1 MLEVSDV
8 IEYKSLS
15 IFELIKRIS
24 IHEDHNAL
32 NNLLSFRKLLI
43 INGNRIILP
52 EYLKQLRENKFYPY
66 LNISNHETKLDEK
79 LDLINDRTLQKFSV
93 LKKYSKKID
102 GPYCNNQYNELYKQ
116 LNDYYK
122 SEKTISQLDL
132 ELKAE
137 SLFKGMVIRH
147 LKYSWLEVCRKTN
160 RLYQRY
166 RWVLAKGVIELM
178 KPVSIKGREFTKW
191 LEEHIENP
199 DPSNKGEKYRI
210 QNAVDNW
217 FGHSSE
223 IDYESIVY
231 RQNDKIDPNIDIER
245 YPENFTTLIANEKST
260 NINKLR
266 PSIRSLGKIK
276 LKMFISKI
284 LDNIV
289 YDEDKDISIAKEFGL
304 SKAAYSR
311 FAGKNW
317 KNNNDGEVPDLWK
330 NIAQIITSDPIFL
343 ELAISL
349 GINTDID
356 SILKL
361 TKTR

>member
-1 MLEVSDV
+1 MS
-8 IEYKSLS
+8 YKIKYSSLS
-15 IFELIKRIS
+15 TFELIERIS
-24 IHEDHNAL
+24 VHEDHNAL
-32 NNLLSFRKLLI
+32 NCFLSFRKLLT
-43 INGNRIILP
+43 INNKRILLADYLLKLKEGN
-52 EYLKQLRENKFYPY
+52 FYPY
-66 LNISNHETKLDEK
+66 LIIPNKETKLEEK
-79 LDLINDRTLQKFSV
+79 LDLIYDRTLQKFSV
-93 LKKYSKKID
+93 LKKYSEKIE

-116 LNDYYK
+116 LNDYYG
-122 SEKTISQLDL
+122 SRSSISQLDL

-137 SLFKGMVIRH
+137 SLLKGMVIRH

-223 IDYESIVY
+223 IDYELIAY
-231 RQNDKIDPNIDIER
+231 MQNDKIDPNFDIER

-266 PSIRSLGKIK
+266 PSIRSLGKTK

-317 KNNNDGEVPDLWK
+317 KNNNKGEVPDLWK
-330 NIAQIITSDPIFL
+330 NIAHIITSDPIL
-343 ELAISL
+343 IELAISL